1 MGMKYAA
8 IVCNPP
14 PGLDGLHLGAPPTHI
29 AVGGLTVVR
38 IRRRRRWIPWTI
50 ATIVVLVLIV
60 AIDDPLRDFTTNHA
74 AIAEDAEDPA
84 LRPLVFDRPAA
95 ELIEATQRAAR
106 RIKTWEYIGTA
117 RIDNASTIVFERTGR
132 VTRITDDIIIRVEDL
147 GQRCRLTGE
156 SRSRIGLGDLGQNP
170 RNLRRIL
177 TELAVVL
184 ENDALSARPAA
195 DTLSP

>member
-8 IVCNPP
+8 IAANLP
-14 PGLDGLHLGAPPTHI
+14 LRRDGLQRGAPPPHI
-29 AVGGLTVVR
+29 AVGGLAVVR

-50 ATIVVLVLIV
+50 ATLVVLVLVV

-74 AIAEDAEDPA
+74 AIAEDAKDPA

-106 RIKTWEYIGTA
+106 RIKNWEYIGTA

-132 VTRITDDIIIRVEDL
+132 VWRFTDDIIIRVEDL
-147 GQRCRLTGE
+147 GPRCRLTGE

-184 ENDALSARPAA
+184 EDDAPYARPAS